1 MSKINY
7 TDEEK
12 EIAINNKIQNLQL
25 ERKNVIDYL
34 LKQNIEKKKIHVNQ
48 EKLKDRHKILRRTLN
63 SNTLNAKQNL
73 AEKDSNYLN
82 NRRSVQ
88 INEYELKERENKIY
102 ISKITLIY
110 LLIIIAGAIFKKIHI
125 INRGILNIYIV
136 IFTLIYIIIILFNLY
151 KNSKRSSYDW
161 DVFEF
166 KKKRIRKSDKNKCV
180 NY

>member
-1 MSKINY
+1 MHDINY
-7 TDEEK
+7 TEKEK
-12 EIAINNKIQNLQL
+12 EIAINNKIKTLQL

-34 LKQNIEKKKIHVNQ
+34 IKQNIEKKIIHVNQ

-63 SNTLNAKQNL
+63 SNTLNAKKNL
-73 AEKDSNYLN
+73 ATIDSNYLN

-88 INEYELKERENKIY
+88 INEYELKEKKNKIY

-110 LLIIIAGAIFKKIHI
+110 LLIIIAGAIFNKIHI
-125 INRGILNIYIV
+125 LNKEILNVCIV

-166 KKKRIRKSDKNKCV
+166 KKKRIRKTDKYKCV
-180 NY
+180 N